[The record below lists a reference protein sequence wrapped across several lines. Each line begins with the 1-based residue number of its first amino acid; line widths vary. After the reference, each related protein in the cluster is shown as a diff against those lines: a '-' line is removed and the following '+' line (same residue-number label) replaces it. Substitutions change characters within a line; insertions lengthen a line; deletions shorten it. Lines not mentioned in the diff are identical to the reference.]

1 MNAPDGGLRAEGISV
16 SFGGLRAV
24 DSVDLSLAPQEIL
37 GLIGPNGAGKTTVV
51 NVLSGYQR
59 PTEGAVWLSGDDVT
73 RRPPARRVRGGLAR
87 TFQSVRLFRHLTVFE
102 NVEAAAFGVGARGAE
117 ARERTEQLLERFG
130 LAAKAEHL
138 SGSLPYGEERWL
150 GIARALA
157 SRPRFLLLDE
167 PAAGLNE
174 SESEELFTA
183 LRAMPEQDG
192 CGILLIEHDMAL
204 VMRLCHR
211 IQVIDHGQTI
221 CVGTPAEVR
230 RDPKVLEAYLGT
242 GHTEAPHA

>member
-1 MNAPDGGLRAEGISV
+1 MNAPDSGLRADGISV
-16 SFGGLRAV
+16 QFGGLRAV
-24 DSVDLSLAPQEIL
+24 DSVDLSLAPGEIL

-59 PTEGAVWLSGDDVT
+59 PSAGSVWLADEDVT
-73 RRPPARRVRGGLAR
+73 RRSPARRVKSGMAR

-102 NVEAAAFGVGARGAE
+102 NVEAAAFGVGVRGAE
-117 ARERTEQLLERFG
+117 ARRRTEELLERFG
-130 LAAKAEHL
+130 LAAKADHL

-157 SRPRFLLLDE
+157 SNPRFLLLDE

-174 SESEELFTA
+174 SESEELFHV
-183 LRAMPEQDG
+183 LQQMPSEDG

-211 IQVIDHGQTI
+211 IQVVDHGQTI
-221 CVGTPAEVR
+221 CVGTPSEVR
-230 RDPKVLEAYLGT
+230 QDPKVLEAYLGT